1 MRSWNW
7 LGTGLVAVLLVV
19 VAVSCSASEEGPT
32 VVISD
37 DGWSATPAS
46 AAVGGGEFTLTV
58 SNDTDAVQSFVV
70 VTMCPNPEATQQPHG
85 NDPAA
90 LPTSDGL
97 LDLSRDML
105 CGDPEQPDVALF
117 IVVSGD
123 YEHREGEG
131 VTPGPMTPTTVEPG
145 GEETVTIGGAKGG
158 GEPGTYVALS
168 WKPGGYEE
176 GDYAVFTVTEP

>member
-1 MRSWNW
+1 MRFQDR
-7 LGTGLVAVLLVV
+7 LGTISMAVLVV
-19 VAVSCSASEEGPT
+19 VTVSCSSSVEGPA

-37 DGWSATPAS
+37 DGWSATPSS
-46 AAVGGGEFTLTV
+46 AAVRGGEFTVTV
-58 SNDTDAVQSFVV
+58 TNDTDTVQSFVV
-70 VTMCPNPEATQQPHG
+70 VTMCPNPEAIKQPHG

-90 LPTSDGL
+90 LPMSDGL

-105 CGDPEQPDVALF
+105 CGDPEQLGVALF

-131 VTPGPMTPTTVEPG
+131 VTHGPMTPTTVEPG

-158 GEPGTYVALS
+158 GEPGTYVVLS
-168 WKPGGYEE
+168 WEPGGHEA
-176 GDYAVFTVTEP
+176 GDYAVFTITEP